1 MKRMSSAAILAEEK
15 GFTLTEVL
23 GMMNRGEMELFLI
36 EYIQEWTDAEILH
49 LLSEEVY
56 RDLQGSELVERIL
69 EECVD

>member
-1 MKRMSSAAILAEEK
+1 MVMSSAAILAEER

-23 GMMNRGEMELFLI
+23 GMMNRSEMFLELI

-56 RDLQGSELVERIL
+56 RDLQGSELVEQIL
-69 EECVD
+69 KEYVD

>member
-1 MKRMSSAAILAEEK
+1 MSSAAILAEEK

-69 EECVD
+69 EEMDLIS

>member
-1 MKRMSSAAILAEEK
+1 MVMSSAAILAEER

-23 GMMNRGEMELFLI
+23 GMMTRGEMELFLI
-36 EYIQEWTDAEILH
+36 EYIQEWTDAEILN

>member
-1 MKRMSSAAILAEEK
+1 MSSAAILAEER

-23 GMMNRGEMELFLI
+23 GMMNRSEMFLELI

-56 RDLQGSELVERIL
+56 RDLQGSELVEQIL
-69 EECVD
+69 KEYVD

>member
-1 MKRMSSAAILAEEK
+1 MSSAAILAEEK

>member
-1 MKRMSSAAILAEEK
+1 MVMSSAAILAEER

-23 GMMNRGEMELFLI
+23 GMMNRGEMFLELI

-56 RDLQGSELVERIL
+56 RDLQGSELVEQIL
-69 EECVD
+69 KEYVD

>member
-1 MKRMSSAAILAEEK
+1 MVMSSAAILAEER

-23 GMMNRGEMELFLI
+23 GMMNRSEMFLELI

-56 RDLQGSELVERIL
+56 RNLQGSELVEQIL
-69 EECVD
+69 KEYVD

>member
-1 MKRMSSAAILAEEK
+1 MSSAAILAEER

-23 GMMNRGEMELFLI
+23 GMMNRGEMFLELI

-56 RDLQGSELVERIL
+56 RDLQGSELVEQIL
-69 EECVD
+69 KEYVD

>member
-1 MKRMSSAAILAEEK
+1 MSSAAILAEER

-23 GMMNRGEMELFLI
+23 GMMTRGEMELFLI
-36 EYIQEWTDAEILH
+36 EYIQEWTDAEILN

>member
-1 MKRMSSAAILAEEK
+1 MSSAAILAEER

-23 GMMNRGEMELFLI
+23 GMMNRSEMFLELI

-56 RDLQGSELVERIL
+56 RNLQGSELVEQIL
-69 EECVD
+69 KEYVD